1 MSASSRACVLNLL
14 VWRVPYRA
22 DVDLWPLIENEG
34 IVQHGDGGRLC
45 SKLGACVEYALK
57 KSLMASHSIFDQ
69 DAPKG
74 RN

>member
-1 MSASSRACVLNLL
+1 MSASSRACDIIFSSGEFH
-14 VWRVPYRA
+14 RA